1 MKSLTVKDKYNRGV
15 AQSFELEKLVF
26 KSIVCNKEIPIIT
39 RFRAFEKSQSLPN
52 KASKSFLIN
61 RCSDTN
67 RKKRINKL
75 FHFSRIRFRD
85 LAQKGLISGIRKSV
99 W

>member
-1 MKSLTVKDKYNRGV
+1 MKNLTVKDKKNRPV
-15 AQSFELEKLVF
+15 VRLLELEKF
-26 KSIVCNKEIPIIT
+26 IFRGIIHNKIIPIIT
-39 RFRAFEKSQSLPN
+39 RFKIFEKSQSLTK

-67 RKKRINKL
+67 RKKRVNKL

-85 LAQKGLISGIRKSV
+85 LAQKGFIFGIKKSV